1 MNIARYRA
9 KLPGLLPAGE
19 GAWRSQPGRPGETA
33 EPAGQARGNGGASRA
48 GPGKR
53 RSQPHVDVNSHVD
66 TKKASGTSSSPEASI
81 KNGSYL

>member
-33 EPAGQARGNGGASRA
+33 EPATRGCKFTRGY
-48 GPGKR
+48 K
-53 RSQPHVDVNSHVD
+53 
-66 TKKASGTSSSPEASI
+66 KKASGTSSSPEASI
-81 KNGSYL
+81 KNGSYLLSHCDAVPSA